1 MMRHFGYALLS
12 CALVLMAGC
21 GGSDSSN
28 VLAAGTQQASAN
40 DCSVTGENYQ
50 IQGVMQDWYYWY
62 QNLPAADPSAY
73 SNPEAFVEALRY
85 QPLDRFSFVTSQ
97 AANQAFYGAGQYV
110 GIGIS
115 QQLTSSSTLQV
126 SDVYAGSPA
135 ATAGMVRGDTILM
148 VNGIAVSTLIAQ
160 GTLGDAYG
168 PATVGVQVTLEF
180 QHAAGDTHTVTLSK
194 AVVTQPNVK
203 LVQVFTDGTHKVGY
217 FFFQNFIEPSDSEL
231 DSAFKQLKADGV
243 DELVIDDRY
252 NGGGLLSV
260 AQHLGSL
267 IAGSSEVGQTFA
279 TLNYNNRHSDQNYT
293 FNFDQETNALGLNR
307 IVFITT
313 DATAS
318 AAELIINALK
328 PYIDVVTV
336 GSTTFGKPVGENGFD
351 ICKDVL
357 YPMTFKM
364 TNAAGYGD
372 YFAGFAPT
380 CPAIDDLSH
389 PLGDGNESSL
399 AAALYYIANGN
410 CGPHAFA
417 AARTLSERTAN
428 TPLPRKYGW
437 QQLVNAY

>member
-21 GGSDSSN
+21 GGSGPSN

-40 DCSVTGENYQ
+40 DCSVSGENYQ

-62 QNLPAADPSAY
+62 QNLPFADPAAY
-73 SNPEAFVEALRY
+73 SDPESFVEALRY
-85 QPLDRFSFVTSQ
+85 QPFDRFSYVTSQ
-97 AANQAFYGAGQYV
+97 AANQAFYSAGQYV

-115 QQLTSSSTLQV
+115 EQLNASNQLQV
-126 SDVYAGSPA
+126 ADVYPNSPA
-135 ATAGMVRGDTILM
+135 DAVGMVRGDTILSIG
-148 VNGIAVSTLIAQ
+148 GISVSTLIAN
-160 GTLGDAYG
+160 GTLNDALG
-168 PATVGVQVTLEF
+168 QGEVGTTVTLEF
-180 QHAAGDTHTVTLSK
+180 QHAAGDTHTATLTK
-194 AVVTQPNVK
+194 TVVTQPNVSR
-203 LVQVFTDGTHKVGY
+203 LQVFTDGTHKVGY
-217 FFFQNFIEPSDSEL
+217 FFFQNFIQPSDAAL

-260 AQHLGSL
+260 AQYLGSL
-267 IAGSSEVGQTFA
+267 IAGSSESGQTFA
-279 TLNYNNRHSDQNYT
+279 TLNYNDKHSDNNYT
-293 FNFDQETNALGLNR
+293 FTFSSESNALGLNR
-307 IVFITT
+307 IVFITS

-372 YFAGFAPT
+372 YFDGFAPT
-380 CPAIDDLSH
+380 CPAVDDLSH
-389 PLGDGNESSL
+389 PLGDSDEFSL
-399 AAALYYIANGN
+399 ATALYYIANGN

-417 AARTLSERTAN
+417 AARTLSKRTAN
-428 TPLPRKYGW
+428 RLLPRKYGW
-437 QQLVNAY
+437 QQLVNGY